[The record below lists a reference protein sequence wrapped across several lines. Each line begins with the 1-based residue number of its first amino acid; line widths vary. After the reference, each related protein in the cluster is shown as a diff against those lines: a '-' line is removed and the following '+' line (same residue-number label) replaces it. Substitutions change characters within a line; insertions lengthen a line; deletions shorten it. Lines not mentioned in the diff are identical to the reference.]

1 MKVRLAMAF
10 VLAFL
15 VAATLPTVAGAGM
28 HDGHGRIDAGFGM
41 HDGHGKFSAG
51 MHDGH
56 GKLSAGM
63 QDGHG

>member
-15 VAATLPTVAGAGM
+15 VAATLPTAAGAGM
-28 HDGHGRIDAGFGM
+28 HDGHGRIDAGLRLHG
-41 HDGHGKFSAG
+41 GHGKV
-51 MHDGH
+51 
-56 GKLSAGM
+56 SAGM

>member
-10 VLAFL
+10 VFAFL
-15 VAATLPTVAGAGM
+15 VAATLPTAAGAGM

-41 HDGHGKFSAG
+41 HDGHGKFGAG

-56 GKLSAGM
+56 G
-63 QDGHG
+63 